1 MRKLIIFTLTVMFL
15 FSTININIY
24 AKVPDPPNVSAD
36 GAVLMDGNSGQILYE
51 KNMNASYPPA
61 STTKVMTALLTLEKC
76 KLDDKVKVSNDFT
89 TKYLALRDGN
99 SIGITNGE
107 ELTVRDLLHAL
118 LLISANDAAVALAEH
133 ISGSPQ
139 AFATLMN
146 KKAAELGCTNTNFK
160 NPNGL
165 YDKDH
170 KTSAKDL
177 ALIMKE
183 LSKYPEYQK
192 ISTTLNYQMSPTN
205 NMDAEKTKKSRNFW
219 NEDKLVYK
227 NSKNY
232 YDKCIGGK
240 AGYTILSLHSFVSV
254 ANNNGRKLVVAL
266 VHSKEKTFY
275 DDSKALFEYGFNN
288 FQQKKLFSKGDI
300 VENYYLDGTKIPLLA
315 SEDYY
320 YCTENGS
327 KSVPKVQVDKNSLK
341 KKYFSK
347 GTQIMT
353 AKISIDGK
361 QIGTL
366 KLNSAVTV
374 KSNKLSNA
382 NSISGYFEDNK
393 AIIGCILAA
402 ILLILALQFLRIKV
416 RQNKD
421 KSSYF

>member
-61 STTKVMTALLTLEKC
+61 STTKIMTALLTLEKC

-227 NSKNY
+227 NSK
-232 YDKCIGGK
+232 
-240 AGYTILSLHSFVSV
+240 
-254 ANNNGRKLVVAL
+254 KLL
-266 VHSKEKTFY
+266 
-275 DDSKALFEYGFNN
+275 
-288 FQQKKLFSKGDI
+288 
-300 VENYYLDGTKIPLLA
+300 
-315 SEDYY
+315 
-320 YCTENGS
+320 
-327 KSVPKVQVDKNSLK
+327 
-341 KKYFSK
+341 
-347 GTQIMT
+347 
-353 AKISIDGK
+353 
-361 QIGTL
+361 
-366 KLNSAVTV
+366 
-374 KSNKLSNA
+374 
-382 NSISGYFEDNK
+382 
-393 AIIGCILAA
+393 
-402 ILLILALQFLRIKV
+402 
-416 RQNKD
+416 
-421 KSSYF
+421 